1 MKTFGENEENQQD
14 LNFSQDNNVV
24 PKKAISKRRGD
35 YSNTKVKTRNLL
47 TNVAYW
53 RFKQSDFHKD
63 SFIIDILSFL
73 VQNFNPVNLDI
84 KLDIDKEQEMV
95 KFLLDECFPHEFV
108 NFLYKEK
115 QCNEISQT
123 NLTYQKANNIV
134 KEYLSEDDNRISH
147 LKFKIE
153 DKFELIHYV
162 YSLLFSKIYDRT
174 NNFGIR
180 RKNEFDFSF
189 QNYKKFNLI
198 FSVKIQIITI
208 WSLKKWNNNQLIIH

>member
-1 MKTFGENEENQQD
+1 
-14 LNFSQDNNVV
+14 
-24 PKKAISKRRGD
+24 
-35 YSNTKVKTRNLL
+35 
-47 TNVAYW
+47 
-53 RFKQSDFHKD
+53 
-63 SFIIDILSFL
+63 
-73 VQNFNPVNLDI
+73 
-84 KLDIDKEQEMV
+84 MV
-95 KFLLDECFPHEFV
+95 TFLLDECFPHEFAS
-108 NFLYKEK
+108 FLYKEK
-115 QCNEISQT
+115 QCNEINQT

-134 KEYLSEDDNRISH
+134 KEYLSEDDSRITH

-180 RKNEFDFSF
+180 RKNEFDFNF

-208 WSLKKWNNNQLIIH
+208 

>member
-53 RFKQSDFHKD
+53 RFKQSDFHND

-95 KFLLDECFPHEFV
+95 KFLLDECFPH
-108 NFLYKEK
+108 
-115 QCNEISQT
+115 
-123 NLTYQKANNIV
+123 
-134 KEYLSEDDNRISH
+134 
-147 LKFKIE
+147 
-153 DKFELIHYV
+153 
-162 YSLLFSKIYDRT
+162 
-174 NNFGIR
+174 
-180 RKNEFDFSF
+180 
-189 QNYKKFNLI
+189 
-198 FSVKIQIITI
+198 
-208 WSLKKWNNNQLIIH
+208 